1 MIKCVSLSAL
11 LSLGLA
17 VAPAVADTFFANKT
31 ITMMN
36 AGSPGGGYDLYAR
49 TVTRHM
55 QRHIPGEPNI
65 VNTNVPGAGS
75 LTLTNQLY
83 SRSPRD
89 GLTMGMPFPGAI
101 LGPLLDEDSKANFK
115 PVEFG
120 YIGSASSATR
130 VCAIFHTANVRSFA
144 EARTRET
151 IIGADAPGGSL
162 FDYTA
167 MLRNELGAR
176 FNMVRGYKS
185 SVDITLA
192 MERGEVNGICGIDW
206 SSLRAQKQNWIREKR
221 VNIILQMGHDA
232 DPELV
237 SMGVPTIWS
246 FVSDP
251 DTREMLNLILSQQ
264 TFGRPFVVPP
274 GVPQERLQT
283 LRDAFDATMKDEALL
298 VDANKLGIDIS
309 PASGKRL
316 QELIVKLF
324 ATDDRVVKRARAA
337 VRP

>member
-1 MIKCVSLSAL
+1 MIRCVSLSAL

-17 VAPAVADTFFANKT
+17 VAPAAADTFFANKT

-65 VNTNVPGAGS
+65 VNTTCPAPEASPSPTSSIQDRRATADDGYAV
-75 LTLTNQLY
+75 
-83 SRSPRD
+83 SRRNPR
-89 GLTMGMPFPGAI
+89 
-101 LGPLLDEDSKANFK
+101 PLLDEDSKATFK

-130 VCAIFHTANVRSFA
+130 VCAIFHTANVKSFA

-167 MLRNELGAR
+167 MLRNELGAK

-192 MERGEVNGICGIDW
+192 MERGEVSGICGIDW

-232 DPELV
+232 DEELV
-237 SMGVPTIWS
+237 GMGVPTIWS

-274 GVPQERLQT
+274 GVPRERLQI

-298 VDANKLGIDIS
+298 ADAAKLGIDIS
-309 PASGKRL
+309 PASGRRL